1 MGYTDEAA
9 VWQVLIQPI
18 TVLDANQ
25 RHQVKIRKE
34 PDKNCTVYTGEVTGA
49 SQGVHVLE
57 RGEEWSLIEAY
68 SSSPEGSKVKVW
80 AEKFQGYVETSL
92 LKEVEVDQQYAIVI
106 DKQWQRLYLY
116 KEGKL
121 FSTLLCSTGFYNPKK
136 KNPWNETPAGE
147 FLAISWTGDF
157 SLKDE
162 TTGEGYMI
170 CKKAIRIND
179 GILLHEVPMVLSKS
193 TGEWTY
199 DNCEGYLGEKASHG
213 CIRVQRNFT
222 PEGVNH
228 EWLWKNLSDGTK
240 PGQKY
245 TKVIIWDDANRELS
259 YPSDDL
265 TLYYNTDK
273 GTRYHSSPTCYG
285 VKEKFWPLTP
295 FKYGELDEAPYN
307 AVSDRILPDR
317 HTAPPD
323 GNPATAP
330 LLPPPSAGCGSQ
342 GAYDLVL
349 RTDDSWKGSL
359 KVLCSA
365 VHNFVVHHVVYHYLQ
380 LTAPTFAP
388 AFGEQAEETLNR
400 IGNYMRI
407 NHPIKNHLLWT

>member
-1 MGYTDEAA
+1 
-9 VWQVLIQPI
+9 
-18 TVLDANQ
+18 
-25 RHQVKIRKE
+25 
-34 PDKNCTVYTGEVTGA
+34 
-49 SQGVHVLE
+49 
-57 RGEEWSLIEAY
+57 
-68 SSSPEGSKVKVW
+68 
-80 AEKFQGYVETSL
+80 VETSL
-92 LKEVEVDQQYAIVI
+92 LKEVEVDQQYAVVI
-106 DKQWQRLYLY
+106 DKQWQRLFLY
-116 KEGKL
+116 REGKL

-213 CIRVQRNFT
+213 CIRIQRNYT

-245 TKVIIWDDANRELS
+245 TKVIIWDDANRELG
-259 YPSDDL
+259 YPDDNL
-265 TLYYNTDK
+265 ILYYNTDK

-295 FKYGELDEAPYN
+295 FRYGELDDAPYN
-307 AVSDRILPDR
+307 KLKPCPYC
-317 HTAPPD
+317 APQPRREAID
-323 GNPATAP
+323 KIN
-330 LLPPPSAGCGSQ
+330 
-342 GAYDLVL
+342 
-349 RTDDSWKGSL
+349 K
-359 KVLCSA
+359 K
-365 VHNFVVHHVVYHYLQ
+365 N
-380 LTAPTFAP
+380 
-388 AFGEQAEETLNR
+388 NR
-400 IGNYMRI
+400 
-407 NHPIKNHLLWT
+407 

>member
-1 MGYTDEAA
+1 MGIDAAGRPMTYGQMMRNKTTGKMKRPAGRALALLAGFVLLFGAAFAEEEDVDLSELLDLSEVEEDLEEVEILPPDATLLARDKQWHTPAEGSPYKCNHEVCYWTTPMGYTDEAA
-9 VWQVLIQPI
+9 VWEMLIQPI

-25 RHQVKIRKE
+25 RHQ
-34 PDKNCTVYTGEVTGA
+34 G
-49 SQGVHVLE
+49 
-57 RGEEWSLIEAY
+57 LIEAY
-68 SSSPEGSKVKVW
+68 SSSPEGSRVKVW

-92 LKEVEVDQQYAIVI
+92 LKEVEVDQQYAVII
-106 DKQWQRLYLY
+106 DKQWQRLYVY

-162 TTGEGYMI
+162 ATGEGYMI

-213 CIRVQRNFT
+213 CIRIQRNYT

-245 TKVIIWDDANRELS
+245 TKVIIWDDANRELG
-259 YPSDDL
+259 YPGDDL
-265 TLYYNTDK
+265 ILYYNTDK

-295 FKYGELDEAPYN
+295 FRYGELDDAPYN
-307 AVSDRILPDR
+307 KLKPCPYC
-317 HTAPPD
+317 APQPRKD
-323 GNPATAP
+323 AIDKIN
-330 LLPPPSAGCGSQ
+330 
-342 GAYDLVL
+342 
-349 RTDDSWKGSL
+349 K
-359 KVLCSA
+359 K
-365 VHNFVVHHVVYHYLQ
+365 N
-380 LTAPTFAP
+380 
-388 AFGEQAEETLNR
+388 NR
-400 IGNYMRI
+400 
-407 NHPIKNHLLWT
+407 